1 MTDTPEAVRLADDFQ
16 ALRDALEANPKAWQY
31 DSNQTPFYN
40 DIDGY
45 SRGGECDG
53 TYCLFGGD
61 FTIDGEAYEGPTL
74 SERCSKADA
83 HFISAANPET
93 IRALLARLD
102 SAEAERDQLRA
113 ELEKVRLPDVD
124 DLAQFIRWVSGNNK
138 MGAGVLAERIT
149 EWLAAPNPT
158 PRRSERTVM
167 IQELTIAAKQ
177 VINHWQEFGPE
188 SGFDEIVYRLEKA
201 LSATQPSQAAQS
213 DGEDTPEHK
222 AYRRGFGHGHDM
234 GRVSAEQA
242 IESDGRGTDAQ
253 IEKERDIAR
262 HAIVG
267 SLAAGYAGQAHP
279 GTDHWLAAAHEAGAR
294 IKELEAQA
302 VQPSSEDVRELSKWL
317 NEGNTSPINR
327 QALARV
333 LHAAQGA
340 QGEPEGVEYFAYSD
354 EMGFETFKT
363 RDEAIICAQESIT
376 IARSEARH
384 DGEWSDDVSTIR
396 WGVTIAK
403 AQEVELDVHEPGDP
417 PCVDY
422 VLTASTTP
430 PAQPAVAQGAGEVVG
445 EVDTMPGTTGFTM
458 ACFRAD
464 EVPVGTKLYTHPT
477 PAQPAP
483 VVPDVQREI
492 AAALALFPADL
503 PGQTFRVG
511 GYNNGQAL
519 EADNDTQFFSKK
531 RVIALLEKLRG
542 HLTAAATPTPPAQEA
557 KSAFTKALEIRTA
570 QGWKLTGEAIPVLY
584 TDTINDQQVMR
595 DDVWLCT
602 TDALKPAQA
611 AADARDAFE
620 RWYVTHIR
628 EQIEMACT
636 QQEIT
641 ELREGDAY
649 GDRAY
654 LNGAWYGYQAALA
667 THQQGGSK

>member
-1 MTDTPEAVRLADDFQ
+1 MSQHDTLTWPQAVDISNLPEVHEAIQAFTDDATEDNAVAIILA
-16 ALRDALEANPKAWQY
+16 
-31 DSNQTPFYN
+31 
-40 DIDGY
+40 
-45 SRGGECDG
+45 
-53 TYCLFGGD
+53 
-61 FTIDGEAYEGPTL
+61 
-74 SERCSKADA
+74 
-83 HFISAANPET
+83 
-93 IRALLARLD
+93 
-102 SAEAERDQLRA
+102 
-113 ELEKVRLPDVD
+113 
-124 DLAQFIRWVSGNNK
+124 VS
-138 MGAGVLAERIT
+138 T
-149 EWLAAPNPT
+149 
-158 PRRSERTVM
+158 
-167 IQELTIAAKQ
+167 
-177 VINHWQEFGPE
+177 
-188 SGFDEIVYRLEKA
+188 A
-201 LSATQPSQAAQS
+201 LSATQPAQAAQ
-213 DGEDTPEHK
+213 
-222 AYRRGFGHGHDM
+222 
-234 GRVSAEQA
+234 
-242 IESDGRGTDAQ
+242 SDGRGTDAQ

-267 SLAAGYAGQAHP
+267 SLAAGYAGQVHP
-279 GTDHWLAAAHEAGAR
+279 GADHWLAAAHEAGAR

-445 EVDTMPGTTGFTM
+445 RVRIDSGEVHFVPHVRD
-458 ACFRAD
+458 AD
-464 EVPVGTKLYTHPT
+464 VSPLKDGAKLYTHPT

-483 VVPDVQREI
+483 VDAGWSKSVQSAYAWAVSGLPTPFYGPHAESDARAEARRCGGTAEAFPLFKGAQSESPMYLSKKLRDFKEQAEADRTTQPESDDRAMLEVIDERDRCHEWADKLAEAI
-492 AAALALFPADL
+492 ASHTGFAIGEHSSA
-503 PGQTFRVG
+503 
-511 GYNNGQAL
+511 NNPWSVAL
-519 EADNDTQFFSKK
+519 EALESHECEQTAKQAAQGAGEVVADLKRLSSVCPELNLNNYGPDDVDELNAWAIEVAQAIDQLADTAQPAPVVPEGWKLVPMKCDEAMKDVGIQFEFATVADG
-531 RVIALLEKLRG
+531 RLLAQTMWSEL
-542 HLTAAATPTPPAQEA
+542 LAATPTPPAQEA

-570 QGWKLTGEAIPVLY
+570 QGWELTGEAIPVLY

-595 DDVWLCT
+595 DDVWICT
-602 TDALKPAQA
+602 TAALKPAQA

-667 THQQGGSK
+667 THQQGGK